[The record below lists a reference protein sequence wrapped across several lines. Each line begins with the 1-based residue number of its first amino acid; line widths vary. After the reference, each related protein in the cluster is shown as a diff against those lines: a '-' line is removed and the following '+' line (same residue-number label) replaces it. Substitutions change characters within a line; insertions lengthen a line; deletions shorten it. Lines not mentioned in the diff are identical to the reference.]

1 MADSTFIAP
10 QTGKVMAGGGLAG
23 EILAGSA
30 TPGAPRVPSGDIVDA
45 EFETLGRAAPP
56 HPIPLVQPPP
66 ADMPG
71 MDLLRAASA
80 PKASRRAGAGFWAVG
95 ALAAGAA
102 FWMSGGHS
110 LSRHLPFAG
119 DGAGTVRV
127 ASLKSRVAETAGG
140 PRLFIDGAVEN
151 TASASTPAPDLTIQ
165 VTGHDGAVT
174 RYRIAT
180 AGETIASGG
189 AWRFSSRIDAPDSGV
204 RSVSV
209 TIEEPTRGS

>member
-10 QTGKVMAGGGLAG
+10 QTGKVMAGAGLAG
-23 EILAGSA
+23 EILAGSGMLRA
-30 TPGAPRVPSGDIVDA
+30 APADIVDA
-45 EFETLGRAAPP
+45 EYETIGRGGAQQ
-56 HPIPLVQPPP
+56 PIPAVQPPS
-66 ADMPG
+66 AHAKG
-71 MDLLRAASA
+71 MDFLRAAEPAGSH
-80 PKASRRAGAGFWAVG
+80 RAGSGFWAVG
-95 ALAAGAA
+95 ALAVCAA

-151 TASASTPAPDLTIQ
+151 TASASTPAPNLTIQ
-165 VTGHDGAVT
+165 VTDHDGAVT

-180 AGETIASGG
+180 AGETIASGA
-189 AWRFSSRIDAPDSGV
+189 AWRFSSRIDAPGSGV